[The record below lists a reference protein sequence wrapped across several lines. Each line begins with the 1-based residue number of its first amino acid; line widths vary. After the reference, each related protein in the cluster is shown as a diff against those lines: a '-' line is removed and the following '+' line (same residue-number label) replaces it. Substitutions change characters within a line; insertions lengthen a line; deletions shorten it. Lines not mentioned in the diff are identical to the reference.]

1 MKNIISTF
9 VFSIIFFSRS
19 ILYAQDMLVLPY
31 KEKPMPLYL
40 NYENEVVF
48 NIENR
53 PSLDNFRFEAEGGE
67 ISKGAKA
74 GVFIVIPKDKEV
86 IIRAYEGEK
95 LIAESKHEV
104 RLLPMPEFKLFLDDF
119 EHNPKQTYLKEH
131 LDTVQVKAEVAF
143 EIQEYFSKKLEFQV
157 SEIEVFLLRNNQ
169 TVKEATFKGALG
181 DLTEF
186 LTPASSGD
194 LLIIEVKSFIR
205 INSKEQHERNQTDNF
220 KVFTI
225 PIH

>member
-1 MKNIISTF
+1 MKNLI
-9 VFSIIFFSRS
+9 IIFIFKT
-19 ILYAQDMLVLPY
+19 ILFTCSVLHAQSMLVLPY

-53 PSLDNFRFEAEGGE
+53 SSLDNLRFEAEGGE
-67 ISKGAKA
+67 IYKGAKA
-74 GVFIVIPKDKEV
+74 GVFIIIPKDKEV
-86 IIRAYEGEK
+86 VIRAYEGEK

-104 RLLPMPEFKLFLDDF
+104 RTLPMPEFKLFLDDF
-119 EHNPKQTYLKEH
+119 EYNPKQTFLKEH
-131 LDTVQVKAEVAF
+131 LDTVQVKAEVAL

-157 SEIEVFLLRNNQ
+157 SEIEVFLLRNNH
-169 TVKEATFKGALG
+169 TIKEETFKGAVA

-194 LLIIEVKSFIR
+194 LLIIEVKTFTR
-205 INSKEQHERNQTDNF
+205 INSK
-220 KVFTI
+220 
-225 PIH
+225 